1 MGNEDWKG
9 REGKGELQMDGVVS
23 PSITLPRGFG
33 HWAVSTSHF
42 QEDLER
48 DKPTLSLM
56 KITPN
61 PRLRNGL
68 TPSSQG
74 SSPTQ
79 IIPWFINPCSLVRGH
94 SHPRGMGTR
103 HCPDL
108 DKKSYFRGTLHVSTA
123 NGKENVDFA
132 RSLSPPL
139 CKSVFSSNK
148 PQIPFFFFHF
158 SQKNLRQQAKPF
170 LGCRNPGDEKS
181 SSNDF
186 TPIKPLLEFY
196 FK

>member
-1 MGNEDWKG
+1 ME
-9 REGKGELQMDGVVS
+9 GELQ
-23 PSITLPRGFG
+23 ITFPRGFG
-33 HWAVSTSHF
+33 YLAVSTPHF

-79 IIPWFINPCSLVRGH
+79 TIPWFINPCSLVWGH
-94 SHPRGMGTR
+94 SHRRGMGTR

-108 DKKSYFRGTLHVSTA
+108 VKKSYFRGTLHVRTA
-123 NGKENVDFA
+123 NGKENVHFA
-132 RSLSPPL
+132 RMLSPPL
-139 CKSVFSSNK
+139 CKSAFSSNK
-148 PQIPFFFFHF
+148 PQIPFFHF
-158 SQKNLRQQAKPF
+158 SQKNPPAAGKAISGLQ
-170 LGCRNPGDEKS
+170 KS
-181 SSNDF
+181 SWWEIILQWFHPDQTF
-186 TPIKPLLEFY
+186 IRILF
-196 FK
+196 